1 MYAFGLGALVLLVI
15 LVFSLPRQQAAIPF
29 LLCVCYLTLGLQ
41 LNLGGLHLPAF
52 RIMAIASFVRVA
64 ARRELSEIR
73 LTKIDIAFMS
83 WAVVGLI
90 AYSILYGTSQAFIY
104 KSALFMEAM
113 GSYFFFRSI
122 IKDLTDVTRIFKYVG
137 IIIIPLSIFM
147 LYESRTMHNLFA
159 GFGGTADELDIRNG
173 KLRCQGPFRH
183 PILAGMF
190 GATVMP
196 FIFCNWWREKRSTL
210 FFAVSFIAA
219 VIITYTATTSGA
231 IMSVCYEIIA
241 FLCWFCR
248 DKMSIIRRSIVIAII
263 ALNFIMKAPIWY
275 VIARVSDITG
285 GGGYHR
291 AYLMDIA
298 FRNIRSWWLIG
309 TTYTADWFPYQLAV
323 DPNKSDI
330 TNQYLAQGV
339 NGGLITM
346 ILFIAVIV
354 YCYKSIGSSLK
365 ALDSASFGDKFI
377 VWTLGVTLF
386 GHVMGFIS
394 VSYFDQINGMW
405 YMLLA
410 MTSSVGYSLQ
420 ASGKIA

>member
-1 MYAFGLGALVLLVI
+1 MFAFGLGALFLLVI
-15 LVFSLPRQQAAIPF
+15 LVFALPRQQAAIPF
-29 LLCVCYLTLGLQ
+29 LLCICYMTLGLQ

-83 WAVVGLI
+83 WALVGLV
-90 AYSILYGTSQAFIY
+90 AYTVLYGTSQAFIY

-122 IKDLTDVTRIFKYVG
+122 VKDLNDVTRIFKFIG
-137 IIIIPLSIFM
+137 IIIIPLSVFM
-147 LYESRTMHNLFA
+147 LYESRTMNNLFA
-159 GFGGTADELDIRNG
+159 GFSKVADELLIRNG
-173 KLRCQGPFRH
+173 KLRCEGPFRH

-196 FIFCNWWREKRSTL
+196 FIFCNWWREKRGTL
-210 FFAVSFIAA
+210 SFTVSFIAA
-219 VIITYTATTSGA
+219 AIITYTATTSGA
-231 IMSVCYEIIA
+231 IMTVCYEVIA

-248 DKMSIIRRSIVIAII
+248 DKMSIIRRSIVVGII
-263 ALNFIMKAPIWY
+263 ALTFIMKAPIWY
-275 VIARVSDITG
+275 LIARIGDTTG

-291 AYLMDIA
+291 AYLLDIA
-298 FRNIRSWWLIG
+298 FKEIGRWWLIG
-309 TTYTADWFPYQLAV
+309 TTYTADWFPYHLEV
-323 DPNKSDI
+323 DPNKCDM
-330 TNQYLAQGV
+330 TNYYLAQGI

-365 ALDSASFGDKFI
+365 ALDLASFGDKFI

-410 MTSSVGYSLQ
+410 MISSVGYSLQ
-420 ASGKIA
+420 ALE